1 MNRGHV
7 NEKNKESMRVK
18 IVDLS
23 MLLGFVLGAGMTYE
37 IAEGG
42 IYKRPDYYSV
52 NMC

>member
-1 MNRGHV
+1 
-7 NEKNKESMRVK
+7 MRVK